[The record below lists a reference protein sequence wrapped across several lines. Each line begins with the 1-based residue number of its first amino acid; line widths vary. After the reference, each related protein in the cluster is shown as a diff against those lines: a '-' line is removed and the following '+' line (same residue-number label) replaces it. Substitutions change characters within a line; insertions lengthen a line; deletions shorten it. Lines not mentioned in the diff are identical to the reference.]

1 MANLDNIMDYL
12 ADGVKSVRFTP
23 TWSPTPSSVYGSA
36 YYSPLTGTVRMCYLL
51 YYATAQRL
59 VGSVIATIPEEYR
72 PAVTYD
78 SFAILQNDIGANST
92 TTRTE
97 RIYLES
103 NGSLY
108 MANFI
113 GAAGSVKVV
122 CLIMEYPVA

>member
-1 MANLDNIMDYL
+1 MANLDQIMDYL

-23 TWSPTPSSVYGSA
+23 TWSPTPSNVYGSA
-36 YYSPLTGTVRMCYLL
+36 YYSPLTGTVRICYML
-51 YYATAQRL
+51 YYSAAKNLQ
-59 VGSVIATIPEEYR
+59 GKVIATIPEEYR
-72 PAVTYD
+72 PSVTYD
-78 SFAILQNDIGANST
+78 GVAILQSDIGTSSQ

-97 RIYLES
+97 RIYLLS

-113 GAAGSVKVV
+113 GSAGSVKVV